1 VTEASLLDLV
11 ALGTVADV
19 VPLAGEN
26 RALVLERLNRA
37 PRLGLQHLVAGLRV
51 AFALVPRLNAA
62 GRLENARAAYDLLM
76 CEDPAQAAALA
87 APLDRQNRE
96 RQQVMAAIAA
106 DAEQRAIPR

>member
-1 VTEASLLDLV
+1 MAQCLLRTARAAGLPINSVTEASLLDLV

-76 CEDPAQAAALA
+76 CEDPA
-87 APLDRQNRE
+87 
-96 RQQVMAAIAA
+96 
-106 DAEQRAIPR
+106 